1 MAHKQGDTALTLNF
15 AEADVQDKETIRL
28 FRDYMERFFLAGYC
42 KNKLKWINS
51 NKLYAI
57 RPETAKR
64 KGRIDE
70 TNPLSYAADYI
81 ILYKNRQRNQYR
93 ICRVDYYEHVSQE
106 EMADMLSQTK
116 SVKLSA

>member
-1 MAHKQGDTALTLNF
+1 MAEQQDIKKTLNF
-15 AEADVQDKETIRL
+15 ADANIENRGATHL
-28 FRDYMERFFLAGYC
+28 FRDYMERFFLVGYC

-64 KGRIDE
+64 KGSIDE
-70 TNPLSYAADYI
+70 TNPLSYAVDYI

-93 ICRVDYYEHVSQE
+93 VYRVDHYEHVLQE

>member
-1 MAHKQGDTALTLNF
+1 MVKNQEIERTLNF
-15 AEADVQDKETIRL
+15 AEAEVKEVETTRL
-28 FRDYMERFFLAGYC
+28 FRDYMERFFLVGYC
-42 KNKLKWINS
+42 KKNKLKWINS

-64 KGRIDE
+64 KGGIDE
-70 TNPLSYAADYI
+70 TNPLFYAVDYI

-93 ICRVDYYEHVSQE
+93 IYRVDHYEHVLQE